1 MVDADQNIVAEGLEE
16 EEEDEDEDEDMSED
30 DDEEY
35 ESVEEDEDEDMEED
49 EEDNEDDDS
58 ILVTSAMLKEWTA
71 AANKK
76 SPAAWKKMLM
86 AFRAFVRS
94 DEASNTKFT
103 YRVENS
109 KGSVFYVYEIARKE
123 RERYSYTLSPSFS
136 LY

>member
-1 MVDADQNIVAEGLEE
+1 MVDADQNIVAEGLDE
-16 EEEDEDEDEDMSED
+16 EEEDEDMSEDEED

-109 KGSVFYVYEIARKE
+109 KGSVYQYKHEITQKI
-123 RERYSYTLSPSFS
+123 YLIS
-136 LY
+136 LYSLY